1 MIDNIK
7 ILFDHQIFDSQRIGG
22 ISRYHFEIISRLKEN
37 SILPVKV
44 SQNEYLKN
52 ASFITLEN
60 DKYSFEN
67 FFPNK
72 NFKGKGKLFNIRN
85 KIFKKKPISNK
96 DEVIKKLKEQDFDVF
111 HPTYYD
117 TYFLEYLNKKPFVI
131 TIHDMI
137 YEKYPELL
145 ADSQQIIEN
154 KKVLIKNAEHI
165 IAISENTKKDI
176 IDLYDID
183 KSKISVIYHGSSLKQ
198 KSNTKI
204 NPKEK
209 FGTYILFTGSRA
221 IYKNFYFMINAIC
234 EYIKE
239 KNINIVCTGGSFT
252 SQEIEIFNAL
262 KIQNNIFYYYVPD
275 NELYS
280 LYHNAA
286 AFIFPSYYEG
296 FGIPI
301 LEAFEAECPLVL
313 SNASCFP
320 EIAGDAAYYFE
331 PKSKKELIT
340 AIEKA
345 IDDSSSKKIKK
356 GLEILKQ
363 FTWEE
368 SAKKHLEVYRNIATQ
383 YGKR

>member
-1 MIDNIK
+1 MQDKIK

-85 KIFKKKPISNK
+85 KVFKKKPISNK
-96 DEVIKKLKEQDFDVF
+96 DEVIKMLKEQNFDVF

-198 KSNTKI
+198 KSNTSI

-209 FGTYILFTGSRA
+209 FGTYILFTGGRTT
-221 IYKNFYFMINAIC
+221 YKNFYFMINAIC

-262 KIQNNIFYYYVPD
+262 KIQSNIFHYYVPD

-345 IDDSSSKKIKK
+345 INDSSPIKSKKALKF
-356 GLEILKQ
+356 LKQ

-368 SAKKHLEVYRNIATQ
+368 SAKKHLEVYRSIATQ

>member
-1 MIDNIK
+1 MQDKIK

-52 ASFITLEN
+52 ASFITLKN

-85 KIFKKKPISNK
+85 KIFRKKPISNK

-137 YEKYPELL
+137 YEKYPELFFNF
-145 ADSQQIIEN
+145 QETIEN
-154 KKVLIKNAEHI
+154 KKELINKATHI
-165 IAISENTKKDI
+165 IAISQNTKSDI
-176 IDLYDID
+176 MQLYNIEA
-183 KSKISVIYHGSSLKQ
+183 SKISVIYHGSSLEKNSVSLLKFKQ
-198 KSNTKI
+198 
-204 NPKEK
+204 K
-209 FGTYILFTGSRA
+209 FGTYILYTGSRN
-221 IYKNFYFMINAIC
+221 IYKNFYFMINSISD
-234 EYIKE
+234 YIKE
-239 KNINIVCTGGSFT
+239 NNINIVCTGIPFSKEETKIFT
-252 SQEIEIFNAL
+252 HL
-262 KIQNNIFYYYVPD
+262 GIQKYVFHHFSTES
-275 NELYS
+275 ELYY
-280 LYHNAA
+280 LYHDAA

-301 LEAFEAECPLVL
+301 LESFEAGCPLVC
-313 SNASCFP
+313 SNTSCFP
-320 EIAGDAAYYFE
+320 EIAQDAAYYFN
-331 PKSKKELIT
+331 PKSKQEILQ
-340 AIEKA
+340 A
-345 IDDSSSKKIKK
+345 IDKALTSTSSCKISK
-356 GLEILKQ
+356 GFQILNQ

-368 SAKKHLEVYRNIATQ
+368 SAKKHFEVYRNIATQ